1 VLDTASVVGK
11 VNDAEQYVLKVT
23 PVKVSAKAASAQTAE
38 EAELC
43 HRRFNPLGSEKLKRA
58 ATMVDGMP
66 SSVADAKRV
75 IGTVC
80 VPCVAGKMS

>member
-1 VLDTASVVGK
+1 
-11 VNDAEQYVLKVT
+11 
-23 PVKVSAKAASAQTAE
+23 
-38 EAELC
+38 
-43 HRRFNPLGSEKLKRA
+43 
-58 ATMVDGMP
+58 MVDGMP